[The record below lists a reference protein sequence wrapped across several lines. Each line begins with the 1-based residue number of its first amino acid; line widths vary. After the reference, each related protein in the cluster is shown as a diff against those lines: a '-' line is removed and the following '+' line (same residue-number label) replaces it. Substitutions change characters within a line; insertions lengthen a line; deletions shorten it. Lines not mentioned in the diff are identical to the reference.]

1 MTHPAETP
9 PPSIDRNYVASLAR
23 GLSVL
28 RAFTSARPRM
38 TLAEVARHA
47 GMNRAAARRFLLT
60 FVREG
65 YADTDGKYFTLTPR
79 ILELGFSAV
88 AALSFAE
95 IAEPVMEQL
104 STDLQETVLA
114 AVLDGEDVLY
124 VACASAQRVISLDI
138 AVGSRLPAFTMS
150 TGRVLLAALPDEQL
164 QAWLDALHPTR
175 YTSKTTTSTDVLR
188 REVLAARE
196 ADYAITDEEFE
207 IGFRSLSVPVRDQAG
222 AVVAALNVCCPSRR
236 VGLSAMR
243 EDFLPQVRQAAQ
255 DIGRLLPEAY
265 ARHAPELRQASRP
278 STQR

>member
-1 MTHPAETP
+1 
-9 PPSIDRNYVASLAR
+9 
-23 GLSVL
+23 
-28 RAFTSARPRM
+28 
-38 TLAEVARHA
+38 
-47 GMNRAAARRFLLT
+47 MNRAAARRFLLT
-60 FVREG
+60 LVREG
-65 YADTDGKYFTLTPR
+65 YADSDGKYFTLTPR

-88 AALSFAE
+88 AALSFAD
-95 IAEPVMEQL
+95 IAEPVMERL
-104 STDLQETVLA
+104 STELQETVLA

-175 YTSKTTTSTDVLR
+175 YTRKTTTSTEVLR

-196 ADYAITDEEFE
+196 AGYAITDEEFE
-207 IGFRSLSVPVRDQAG
+207 IGFRSLSVGVHDQTG

-236 VGLSAMR
+236 VGLQAMR
-243 EDFLPQVRQAAQ
+243 EDFLPRVRSAAQ

-265 ARHAPELRQASRP
+265 ARHAPELRQAPRP